1 MQRFTGMGFGFALL
15 LALAPARHGL
25 AQGGSILE
33 AATVLGAPTTMQPSI
48 SRFLTYNSPRAFAIG
63 PNGASGWQSGGGD
76 AAFVEQRAIG
86 FCERRAGPGN
96 CAVVLRDL
104 AIVRPGREWAP
115 APPPANTGISSMA
128 HDTVPDNRFLWWGP
142 QQARGVLVF
151 AHGKGERAG
160 RGMGMDDARGSQPQS
175 WTRHFNNA
183 GYDVWRFDRHPNS
196 DDTAR
201 AAGWLRSDL
210 AELRRRGYRHIIVAG
225 QSRGGWNAMMALDR
239 PGLADVVIA
248 IAAAAHGR
256 GADARNDSQWQQI
269 GQLEAILTAG
279 QASSQARLA
288 AANFRDDPYDA
299 EPERRAAL
307 LRQYGQRFAGFLL
320 IDRPEGLIGHSA
332 GASIAF
338 NDRYGACLLNFAT
351 APRPPSSC

>member
-1 MQRFTGMGFGFALL
+1 MQRFKGLVFCLALL
-15 LALAPARHGL
+15 LALSPARHGL

-33 AATVLGAPTTMQPSI
+33 AATVLGAPATMQPSI
-48 SRFLTYNSPRAFAIG
+48 ARFLTYNTPRAFAIG

-86 FCERRAGPGN
+86 FCERRAGAGN

-104 AIVRPGREWAP
+104 AIVRPGREWAS
-115 APPPANTGISSMA
+115 APPPANIGISSMA

-225 QSRGGWNAMMALDR
+225 QSRGGWNAMMALDQ

-248 IAAAAHGR
+248 IAAAAHGS
-256 GADARNDSQWQQI
+256 GADVRNNSQWEQMS
-269 GQLEAILTAG
+269 QLEAILTAG

-288 AANFRDDPYDA
+288 AANFRDDPFDA

>member
-1 MQRFTGMGFGFALL
+1 MRLSSGLICCLVVLILAPMR
-15 LALAPARHGL
+15 LALAQSAPILDAAR
-25 AQGGSILE
+25 
-33 AATVLGAPTTMQPSI
+33 VLGLPASNNADLE
-48 SRFLTYNSPRAFAIG
+48 RFLRLNTPRAFAVG
-63 PNGASGWQSGGGD
+63 PNGAMGWQAGGGD
-76 AAFVEQRAIG
+76 AAFVEQRAIAS
-86 FCERRAGPGN
+86 CERRAGAGN

-115 APPPANTGISSMA
+115 APPPANIGISSMA
-128 HDTVPDNRFLWWGP
+128 HDTVPDNRFIWWGP

-151 AHGKGERAG
+151 AHGRGERAG
-160 RGMGMDDARGSQPQS
+160 RGVGMDDSRGSQPQS

-183 GYDVWRFDRHPNS
+183 GYDIWRFDRHPNS
-196 DDTAR
+196 DETAR
-201 AAGWLRSDL
+201 AARWLRTDL

-225 QSRGGWNAMMALDR
+225 QSRGGWNAMMVLDQ

-248 IAAAAHGR
+248 IASAAHGR
-256 GADARNDSQWQQI
+256 GADARNDPQWQQI
-269 GQLEAILTAG
+269 SQLEAILAAG

-332 GASIAF
+332 GASSAF
-338 NDRYGACLLNFAT
+338 NARYGACLLNFAT
-351 APRPPSSC
+351 AARPPSNC

>member
-1 MQRFTGMGFGFALL
+1 MQRFTGLVFGFALL

-48 SRFLTYNSPRAFAIG
+48 SRFLTYNTPRAFAIG

-96 CAVVLRDL
+96 CAVELRDL

-115 APPPANTGISSMA
+115 APPPANIGISSMA

-151 AHGKGERAG
+151 AHGKGERAS
-160 RGMGMDDARGSQPQS
+160 RGMGMDDARGSQPQG

-225 QSRGGWNAMMALDR
+225 QSRGGWNAIMVLDR

-269 GQLEAILTAG
+269 SQLEAILTAG
-279 QASSQARLA
+279 QASSQARVA
-288 AANFRDDPYDA
+288 AANFRDDPFDA
-299 EPERRAAL
+299 EPDRRAAL

-351 APRPPSSC
+351 AARPPSSC

>member
-1 MQRFTGMGFGFALL
+1 MRWSSGLICCLL
-15 LALAPARHGL
+15 VLILAPMRLALAQSAPILDAAR
-25 AQGGSILE
+25 
-33 AATVLGAPTTMQPSI
+33 VLGLPASNNADLE
-48 SRFLTYNSPRAFAIG
+48 RFLRLNTPRAFAVG
-63 PNGASGWQSGGGD
+63 PNGAMGWQAGGGD
-76 AAFVEQRAIG
+76 AAFVEQRAIAS
-86 FCERRAGPGN
+86 CERRAGAGN

-115 APPPANTGISSMA
+115 APPPANIGISSMA
-128 HDTVPDNRFLWWGP
+128 HDSVPDNRFIWWGP

-151 AHGKGERAG
+151 AHGRGERG
-160 RGMGMDDARGSQPQS
+160 NMDDSRGSQPQS

-183 GYDVWRFDRHPNS
+183 GYDIWRFDRHPNS
-196 DDTAR
+196 DETAR
-201 AAGWLRSDL
+201 AARWLRTDL

-225 QSRGGWNAMMALDR
+225 QSRGGWNAMMVLDQ

-248 IAAAAHGR
+248 IASAAHGR
-256 GADARNDSQWQQI
+256 GADARNDPQWQQI
-269 GQLEAILTAG
+269 SQLEAILAAG

-307 LRQYGQRFAGFLL
+307 MRQYGQRFAGFLL

-332 GASIAF
+332 GASSAF
-338 NDRYGACLLNFAT
+338 NARYGACLLNFAT
-351 APRPPSSC
+351 AARPPTNC